1 MSKEQKSP
9 RKEAAALS
17 YHQDTM
23 HAPVVVAKGKGKT
36 AEAII
41 NIAKENHVPIQ
52 EDPSL
57 VHLLNQLDVNEH
69 IPEELYQAV
78 AEIFAFIYQADKKAE
93 KNKKNF

>member
-1 MSKEQKSP
+1 MRKEQKTP
-9 RKEAAALS
+9 IKEAAALS

-23 HAPVVVAKGKGKT
+23 HAPVVVAKGKGET

-41 NIAKENHVPIQ
+41 NIAKKNQVPIE

-57 VHLLNQLDVNEH
+57 VHLLNQLNVNEQ

-78 AEIFAFIYQADKKAE
+78 AEIFAFIYQADKKVG
-93 KNKKNF
+93 KNKTIK